1 MSHESSEIDLVV
13 TDVIMPNVGG
23 RELGERLAE
32 LRPGLPVLFISG
44 YTDDDV
50 VRRGLLSPGSPFLQ
64 KPFEPDALARKV
76 RQVIELAHR

>member
-1 MSHESSEIDLVV
+1 MGQGSSLIDLVV
-13 TDVIMPNVGG
+13 TDVVMPNLSG

-50 VRRGLLSPGSPFLQ
+50 IRRGLLTPGSPFLQ

-76 RQVIELAHR
+76 RQVLERSRR